1 MFFRIVSKIVF
12 LLLIAKYYSSKSMN
26 VKIDDLNWKI
36 LECLQENAR
45 ASFADIGRKV
55 GLTPPAVAERVKKM
69 EDLEI
74 LEGYTAKVSHA
85 KTGYQLKA
93 IITLRA
99 FMGKLKPFL
108 ATVVGYEEVVNCYR
122 ITGNENIVMEVVLKD
137 QFHLEKFIDKLI
149 QYGETR
155 THIILSNVVSNAP
168 ILKRE
173 T

>member
-1 MFFRIVSKIVF
+1 
-12 LLLIAKYYSSKSMN
+12 MN
-26 VKIDDLNWKI
+26 VKIDDLNWGI
-36 LECLQENAR
+36 LQCLQKNAR
-45 ASFADIGRKV
+45 ISFAEIGRKI

-74 LEGYTAKVSHA
+74 LEGYSAKVSHA
-85 KTGYQLKA
+85 KTGHQLKA

-108 ATVVGYEEVVNCYR
+108 ATVVGFHEVINCYR

-155 THIILSNVVSNAP
+155 THIILSNVITNAP
-168 ILKRE
+168 ILKRSS
-173 T
+173 